1 VQHTVGVPK
10 QVVHD
15 QGSQFM
21 SEVMA
26 EISRLLS
33 VVLVSSP
40 YHPQCNGLVE
50 RYNGTLKNMLK
61 KVCAERPKDWDRYIE
76 GVGFSPFEL
85 LYGRTVRSPIAIL
98 RELWTKEEPSDEV
111 RVPLIST
118 CWT

>member
-1 VQHTVGVPK
+1 VNYATRYPEAIALSGISTKEVAEALCSIYSRVGVPK

-26 EISRLLS
+26 EVSRLLS
-33 VVLVSSP
+33 VQNLVSTP

-76 GVGFSPFEL
+76 AVLFA
-85 LYGRTVRSPIAIL
+85 Y
-98 RELWTKEEPSDEV
+98 REV
-111 RVPLIST
+111 
-118 CWT
+118 

>member
-1 VQHTVGVPK
+1 MLVNYATSYPEAVALSGISIEEVAEALCSIYSRVGVPK

-26 EISRLLS
+26 EVSRLLS
-33 VVLVSSP
+33 VQNLVSTQ

-61 KVCAERPKDWDRYIE
+61 KVCAERPKDWDRYN
-76 GVGFSPFEL
+76 VFW
-85 LYGRTVRSPIAIL
+85 V
-98 RELWTKEEPSDEV
+98 
-111 RVPLIST
+111 
-118 CWT
+118 